1 MQTSLKGKVLIDYE
15 LAIEKFCNDNK
26 DLTIYLAGEIS
37 HPGISDLDFLV
48 VNKKPKINKEVS
60 LFLAGGNVIIMP
72 DFFMSKVRDFENIN
86 LKHLQGKVHQIEDP
100 SIYFKYVE
108 IIEWLPERILK
119 LKSLNSKDLLEQ
131 ELLLLHKSVNRSVRS
146 VISLSGKKIDIID
159 ENVIRTDKSINKKL
173 VLKETIKYAELAW
186 LCFEDYML
194 ENKIISGEVSGGVN
208 ISSYYN
214 FYDKFNTLKLY
225 FNTLSNLENNQLSKE
240 LKSRTDLEGN
250 SFLDPEFKE
259 YIVNRWQNMNRMF
272 MWFRK
277 NNFKRGMIKYGWF
290 L

>member
-1 MQTSLKGKVLIDYE
+1 MQKSLKGKVLIDYE